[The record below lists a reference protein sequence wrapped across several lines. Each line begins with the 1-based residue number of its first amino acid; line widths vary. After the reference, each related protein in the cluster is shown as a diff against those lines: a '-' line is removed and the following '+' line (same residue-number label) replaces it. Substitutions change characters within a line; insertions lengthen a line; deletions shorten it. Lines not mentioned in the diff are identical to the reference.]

1 MRRSFRFR
9 LRIIAG
15 IILTI
20 AIFLLVRL
28 YFVQIIHGSDYA
40 LRADRQY
47 ISSSQALYDRG
58 TIYFT
63 KKDGTLISAATLAT
77 GFTIAI
83 DPEEIKDPQSVYD
96 ALSAHMQLDPGAF
109 FTAASKAND
118 PYEVLAHHVPDDQG
132 QAISTLSIPGVLV
145 ERERW
150 RIYPAGSEAAQTL
163 GFIAYD
169 KNNQQ
174 TGQAGL
180 EENYEN
186 VLVRSSVGLFGN
198 FFAELFANLS
208 NVVVD
213 ARSASQGDVVT
224 SIEPFVEQHL
234 DQDLQA
240 VNDQYHSIES
250 AGIIMEVKTGK
261 IIALDSYPTFDPND
275 FKHGDP
281 QYFGN
286 GLVQHEYE
294 FGSIFKSLTMASGLD
309 AGVINPSS
317 TYNDTGCIHPNNTT
331 VCNFDLKARGIIPMD
346 QILFQSLNLGASFIA
361 DKLGHDR
368 MRNYYTKL
376 GLGEKTGV
384 DLPGEPAGNIR
395 NLNTAQDVNYDTAA
409 FGQGIAVTP
418 VEMIKALNA
427 LANNGAVVT
436 PHVATAIQLETGIV
450 KPLNYAPPV
459 QVFSPVS
466 TQEVSTMLKQVY
478 INDAKLAMAQN
489 PGLRIATVSVAA
501 KTGTAQVI
509 NGTGGYYKNIFFHS
523 FFGYFPANDPQYII
537 LLYTNRPQGV
547 EYASG
552 TLTKTFMDLT
562 NFMVNYYGIPPDN
575 VQEDSTLVNPTH

>member
-1 MRRSFRFR
+1 MRRSFRLR
-9 LRIIAG
+9 LRILAG
-15 IILTI
+15 IVLFG
-20 AIFLLVRL
+20 ALFLVTRL

-47 ISSSQALYDRG
+47 LSSSQALYDRG

-63 KKDGTLISAATLAT
+63 RKDGTLISAATLAT

-83 DPEEIKDPQSVYD
+83 DPEAIKNPESVYV
-96 ALSAHMQLDPGAF
+96 ALSGLMPLDAATF
-109 FTAASKAND
+109 FTSAAKTTD
-118 PYEVLAHHVPDDQG
+118 PYEVLAHRVSEPIG
-132 QAISTLSIPGVLV
+132 TAISNLSIPGVLV

-150 RIYPAGSEAAQTL
+150 RVYPAGTEAAQTL

-169 KNNQQ
+169 KKNHQ

-180 EENYEN
+180 EESYEN
-186 VLVRSSVGLFGN
+186 TLERSSEGLFGN
-198 FFAELFANLS
+198 FFAELFANLN

-213 ARSASQGDVVT
+213 ARSTTEGDVVT
-224 SIEPFVEQHL
+224 SIEPLVEQHL
-234 DQDLQA
+234 DDDLKA
-240 VNDQYHSIES
+240 VNDQYHSTES
-250 AGIIMEVKTGK
+250 GGIIMEAKTGK
-261 IIALDSYPTFDPND
+261 IIAFDSYPTFDPND
-275 FKHGDP
+275 FQHGDP

-309 AGVINPSS
+309 AGVITPQS
-317 TYNDTGCIHPNNTT
+317 TYNDTGCIHPNGTT
-331 VCNFDLKARGIIPMD
+331 VCNFDLKARGVIPMN

-361 DKLGHDR
+361 DKLGHER
-368 MRNYYTKL
+368 MRDYFIKL
-376 GLGEKTGV
+376 GLNHATGI
-384 DLPGEPAGNIR
+384 DLPGEVSGNIR
-395 NLNTAQDVNYDTAA
+395 NLSTAQDVNYDTAA

-418 VEMIKALNA
+418 IEMVKALNA
-427 LANNGAVVT
+427 LANNGAVVN
-436 PHVATAIQLETGIV
+436 PHVTTSVQLKTGLTKPV
-450 KPLNYAPPV
+450 KFGSSV
-459 QVFSPVS
+459 QVFSPLAA
-466 TQEVSTMLKQVY
+466 QEVTTMLKQVY
-478 INDAKLAMAQN
+478 INDAKLAMSQN
-489 PGLRIATVSVAA
+489 PGLQMATVSVAA

-523 FFGYFPANDPQYII
+523 FFGYFPASDPQYII

-562 NFMVNYYGIPPDN
+562 NFMVNYYNIPPDN
-575 VQEDSTLVNPTH
+575 GQIPGQ